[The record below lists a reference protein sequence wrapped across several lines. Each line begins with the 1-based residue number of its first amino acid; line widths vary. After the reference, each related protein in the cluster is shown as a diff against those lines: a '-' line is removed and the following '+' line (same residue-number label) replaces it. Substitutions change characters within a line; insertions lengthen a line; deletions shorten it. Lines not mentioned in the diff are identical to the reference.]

1 VPDNTAERK
10 LFKANVIPGTELV
23 NNNQHFYT
31 FAICMG
37 AGDVFYGGRISYT
50 YTHAGD

>member
-1 VPDNTAERK
+1 
-10 LFKANVIPGTELV
+10 V

-37 AGDVFYGGRISYT
+37 TSDVFYGARISYT
-50 YTHAGD
+50 YTNAGD